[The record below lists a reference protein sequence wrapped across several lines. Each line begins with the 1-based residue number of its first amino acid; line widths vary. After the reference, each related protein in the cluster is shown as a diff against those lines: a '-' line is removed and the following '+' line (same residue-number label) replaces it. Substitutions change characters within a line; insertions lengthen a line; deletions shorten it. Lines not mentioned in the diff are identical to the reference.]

1 MLIVL
6 LHSVHKIILMGI
18 ELIVSLFVLLLFA
31 FEDFVKQTIN
41 SEQYKLVLLLSIIF
55 VLCFGNI
62 FESLFVFILVY
73 LFFELLRYLKITFFG
88 DTLVI
93 SLIGFIYPNIFLIL
107 FASVIG
113 FIIVSLVKKEKEAF
127 IPYFFIGYLF
137 SLLFFF

>member
-1 MLIVL
+1 L

>member
-1 MLIVL
+1 
-6 LHSVHKIILMGI
+6 MGI